1 MTMKFLIKSRQARI
15 ITSQNQMPNVMNHLN
30 LSVAATFVVAIAQS
44 VCAQLAPL
52 QPAKAVVTQ
61 SGIADVAAT
70 GSHESP
76 QSRRRSGGPERGVYK
91 SQVTPHWFAG
101 DTKFWYR
108 NDLPGGAK
116 EFIVVDAES
125 GNRAPA
131 FDSERL
137 AMALS
142 KSAGGEYQ
150 AGHLPFSEIQ
160 FSDDGRTVRFAMTNH
175 TWQCDLSSYQCTIT
189 TNAMEV
195 LPARDKSQKPD
206 ENSEQA
212 ESGRRSPDSRW
223 TAIVKDGNVYVHSEK
238 DGQELQLS
246 RDGATNNDYQ
256 LLEWAPDSQSLI
268 GWRVEPA
275 DIGDVYLVQSSPTN
289 GGRAVLHTRPYAQAG
304 DRFPRYELNIFQLA
318 DRKQIKPVVDR
329 FEHEWETPQLHWEK
343 DHTHF
348 IYRQE
353 DRGHQRM
360 RLIEVDDRNGALR
373 NLVDENTKTFIWTA
387 HMEGP
392 ESLGIRIFTYLKDS
406 DEIINASERDGW
418 RHLYLV
424 DPQTGGIKNQITR
437 GKWVVR
443 GINWIDEPHQQ
454 IWFLASGMT
463 PGQDPYFLQYCRI
476 NFDGTGLVALTDG
489 NGNHTVQLSPDR
501 KYLVDTYSR
510 VDMAPVTE
518 LRRCSDGGLVCQLE
532 TANIAELKADGW
544 EAPEVFMAKG
554 RDGQTEIWGNIYWP
568 HTLDPNKKYPVIE
581 DIYAGPQ
588 DSYTP
593 KSFSSNNRYR
603 WYNEHGFVVVKLDG
617 MGTANRSKAFHDVCW
632 HDLKDAGFADRMLWI
647 SAVAKK
653 YPCLDLD
660 RVGLF
665 GTSAGGQSAAG
676 ALLFHPDFYKVA
688 VANSGCHDNR
698 LDKASWNEQWMGYLS
713 HDKLWSHDADNWY
726 SQSSNIDNAAKLKGK
741 LFLIVGEMD
750 DNVPPESTL
759 RFVDALIKA
768 RKDFDMLVVPG
779 ANHGAASPVTQ
790 RRTQDFFVHNL
801 LGQEPPDRNKEG
813 TGG

>member
-1 MTMKFLIKSRQARI
+1 
-15 ITSQNQMPNVMNHLN
+15 MPNAMKHLN
-30 LSVAATFVVAIAQS
+30 LSLTATFVVVFAQC
-44 VCAQLAPL
+44 VCAQPAPL
-52 QPAKAVVTQ
+52 EPANAAVTQ
-61 SGIADVAAT
+61 SRITDLAAT

-76 QSRRRSGGPERGVYK
+76 QSRRRPGGPEHGVYK

-108 NDLPGGAK
+108 NDLPGDAK
-116 EFIVVDAES
+116 EFIVVNVEN

-131 FDSERL
+131 FDPERL
-137 AMALS
+137 AVALS
-142 KSAGGEYQ
+142 KSAGEEYP

-160 FSDDGRTVRFAMTNH
+160 FSDDGQTVRFATTNH
-175 TWQCDLSSYQCTIT
+175 TWQCDLSSYRCSMT

-195 LPARDKSQKPD
+195 LPAGDKGQKPD
-206 ENSEQA
+206 GDPDQV
-212 ESGRRSPDSRW
+212 ESGHHSPDGKW
-223 TAIVKDGNVYVHSEK
+223 TAIIKDSNVYVHSVKGGE
-238 DGQELQLS
+238 EIQLS
-246 RDGATNNDYQ
+246 RDGATNNGYH

-275 DIGDVYLVQSSPTN
+275 DIGDVYLIQSSPPG
-289 GGRAVLHTRPYAQAG
+289 GGRAKLRTRPYAQAG
-304 DRFPRYELNIFQLA
+304 DRFPRYELNIFQIA

-329 FEHEWETPQLHWEK
+329 FEHEWERPQLHWAK
-343 DHTHF
+343 DNTHF
-348 IYRQE
+348 TYQQE

-360 RLIEVDDRNGALR
+360 RLIEVDDRNGTLR
-373 NLVDENTKTFIWTA
+373 NLVDEQTKTFIWTA

-424 DPQTGGIKNQITR
+424 DPQTGGIKNQITK
-437 GKWVVR
+437 GEWVVR
-443 GINWIDEPHQQ
+443 GINWIDEPHRQ
-454 IWFLASGMT
+454 IWFLASGRN
-463 PGQDPYFLQYCRI
+463 PGQDPYFLQYYRI

-489 NGNHTVQLSPDR
+489 NGNHTVQFSPDR

-510 VDMAPVTE
+510 VDLAPVTE
-518 LRRCSDGGLVCQLE
+518 LRRSSDGALVCPLE
-532 TANIAELKADGW
+532 TADIAELKTNGW

-568 HTLDPNKKYPVIE
+568 HNLDPNKKYPVIE

-593 KSFSSNNRYR
+593 KSFSGNNRYR
-603 WYNEHGFVVVKLDG
+603 WYNEHGFIVVKLDG

-647 SAVAKK
+647 TAAAKK
-653 YPCLDLD
+653 YPCMDLD

-665 GTSAGGQSAAG
+665 GTSSGGQSAAG

-698 LDKASWNEQWMGYLS
+698 LDKASWNEQWMGYQP
-713 HDKLWSHDADNWY
+713 HDKLWSQDADNWY

-759 RFVDALIKA
+759 RFVDALIIA
-768 RKDFDMLVVPG
+768 HKDFDMLVVPG
-779 ANHGAASPVTQ
+779 ANHGAGSPVTQ
-790 RRTQDFFVHNL
+790 RRTQDFFAQHL
-801 LGQEPPDRNKEG
+801 LGQEPPDRNEED

>member
-1 MTMKFLIKSRQARI
+1 MSMKFLIKSRQARI

-30 LSVAATFVVAIAQS
+30 LSLTATFVVAVAQC

-195 LPARDKSQKPD
+195 LPARDKGQKPD

-212 ESGRRSPDSRW
+212 EPGRRSPDSRW
-223 TAIVKDGNVYVHSEK
+223 TAIVKDDNVYVHSEK

-437 GKWVVR
+437 GEWVVR

-603 WYNEHGFVVVKLDG
+603 WYNEHGFIVVKLDG

-801 LGQEPPDRNKEG
+801 LGQEPPDRNKED

>member
-1 MTMKFLIKSRQARI
+1 MKFLIKSRQARI

-30 LSVAATFVVAIAQS
+30 LSLTATFVVAVAQC

-195 LPARDKSQKPD
+195 LPARDKGQKPD

-212 ESGRRSPDSRW
+212 EPGRRSPDSRW
-223 TAIVKDGNVYVHSEK
+223 TAIVKDDNVYVHSEK

-437 GKWVVR
+437 GEWVVR

-603 WYNEHGFVVVKLDG
+603 WYNEHGFIVVKLDG

-801 LGQEPPDRNKEG
+801 LGQEPPDRNKED